1 VNEPINNLGDLE
13 KRFRAHQ
20 WVQLLFATVM
30 VVLPFFLAPAYPG
43 EDRVALGGWRIPPVC
58 PHRVLFMSSCP
69 GCGLIRSFTALVHGQ
84 ISESYAY
91 HRLGIPL
98 FLIIA
103 FQIPF
108 RLYLLK
114 TGSQGYSKRIEA
126 FIYRPVPFV
135 IAILVINW
143 LISVWA

>member
-1 VNEPINNLGDLE
+1 
-13 KRFRAHQ
+13 
-20 WVQLLFATVM
+20 
-30 VVLPFFLAPAYPG
+30 
-43 EDRVALGGWRIPPVC
+43 
-58 PHRVLFMSSCP
+58 MSSCP

>member
-1 VNEPINNLGDLE
+1 MNEQSESIVDLE

-20 WVQLLFATVM
+20 WVQLFFATVM
-30 VVLPFFLAPAYPG
+30 VILPFFLAPAYPG
-43 EDRVALGGWRIPPVC
+43 EERVALGSWRIPPVC
-58 PHRVLFMSSCP
+58 PHRVLFMKSCP
-69 GCGLIRSFTALVHGQ
+69 GCGLIRSFTALTHGQ
-84 ISESYAY
+84 FRASYAY

-103 FQIPF
+103 LQIPF

-114 TGSQGYSKRIEA
+114 KGSQGYSKRIETI
-126 FIYRPVPFV
+126 IYRPVPYV